1 MTSKPTRK
9 FPITILDSD
18 AGSCRIRRMVKAQS
32 VIPIERIASRI
43 YLIRGEKVMLDSDLA
58 ELYGVTTKRLNE
70 QLNRNIE
77 RFPEDF
83 AFRLTRQ
90 EFEALRSQIATL
102 KTASRGQHR
111 KYLPYVFTEQGVA
124 MLSSVLRSKSAVQ
137 VNVAIMRTFV
147 KIRQILAS
155 NRDLARKVQEHDRQI
170 AVLFSTV
177 EKLLSPP
184 DPPKKHG
191 IGYIRPRED

>member
-1 MTSKPTRK
+1 
-9 FPITILDSD
+9 
-18 AGSCRIRRMVKAQS
+18 MVKAQS

-170 AVLFSTV
+170 AVLFETL